1 MITGI
6 QFSYHKCNVHFI
18 HSIYTCV
25 LCEQYIFVILF
36 LLVYTDFW
44 NKYIEIYLCCIFTS
58 KVLSGKT
65 CFDCVM
71 DDDKLNN
78 WNDISLILS
87 KTHTRTIIN
96 KNTFWLEKDYKSY
109 SIDIVIL
116 NPLDCALSLVI
127 SSAIP
132 CFWEA
137 FIVLPSIWP
146 GRACSVCYPCL
157 LSTFHNYIIIPVH
170 VYLSWKKTVQGIF
183 IKLHITKIHNGE
195 RKSTV

>member
-1 MITGI
+1 MII
-6 QFSYHKCNVHFI
+6 QFSYHKCNIHFI

-44 NKYIEIYLCCIFTS
+44 NKYIKIYLCCIFTS

-71 DDDKLNN
+71 NDDKLNN
-78 WNDISLILS
+78 WNDIFLILS

-109 SIDIVIL
+109 SIDIVLL
-116 NPLDCALSLVI
+116 NPLHCALSLVI
-127 SSAIP
+127 NSAIP

-157 LSTFHNYIIIPVH
+157 LSTFPHYIYRYI
-170 VYLSWKKTVQGIF
+170 YLSWKKTVQGIF

-195 RKSTV
+195 RNSTV